1 MKKIAIIGAG
11 YTGMIAAR
19 ELSKYYDI
27 DIFELDSTIGGMA
40 KTFDA
45 YKTPLENYYRHIFK
59 SDSYAI
65 QLIKELGI
73 SDQLIWPKTKMG
85 YYSGGGIYEFGT
97 PISLLKF
104 KPLNLWNKFRFG
116 CSVIKIKTIR
126 HYEKLEKISAHEWL
140 RKYAGKKAYEM
151 IWEPLLFS
159 KFGSSYKNIS
169 MAWMWGKIVLRGSS
183 TDKDGESLGYI
194 RGSYQVLTDAL
205 EQDLKNKNVRILC
218 KEKVTKITKR
228 KNKYTLLTENKQYAG
243 YDIVLSTIAYPYFI
257 EIAENLIDSKT
268 LKKLKK
274 IQYTAARIMV
284 LFMKKPFMKFYW
296 LNNGNKDIPF
306 GGLIEHTNFIDK
318 KYYDNKHV
326 LYISNYMYE
335 NDPLY
340 SISKNELFKKYVPML
355 KTINQDFDPK
365 NVERIEVFK
374 ERYAQPIITKN
385 YSKIIPN
392 FKIQEENIFIA
403 SMPQIYPEDR
413 GLNYAIRL
421 GIEVAKQIK
430 KQDSVHTKRDQ

>member
-1 MKKIAIIGAG
+1 
-11 YTGMIAAR
+11 
-19 ELSKYYDI
+19 
-27 DIFELDSTIGGMA
+27 
-40 KTFDA
+40 
-45 YKTPLENYYRHIFK
+45 
-59 SDSYAI
+59 
-65 QLIKELGI
+65 
-73 SDQLIWPKTKMG
+73 
-85 YYSGGGIYEFGT
+85 
-97 PISLLKF
+97 
-104 KPLNLWNKFRFG
+104 
-116 CSVIKIKTIR
+116 
-126 HYEKLEKISAHEWL
+126 
-140 RKYAGKKAYEM
+140 
-151 IWEPLLFS
+151 
-159 KFGSSYKNIS
+159 
-169 MAWMWGKIVLRGSS
+169 
-183 TDKDGESLGYI
+183 
-194 RGSYQVLTDAL
+194 
-205 EQDLKNKNVRILC
+205 
-218 KEKVTKITKR
+218 
-228 KNKYTLLTENKQYAG
+228 
-243 YDIVLSTIAYPYFI
+243 
-257 EIAENLIDSKT
+257 
-268 LKKLKK
+268 
-274 IQYTAARIMV
+274 MV